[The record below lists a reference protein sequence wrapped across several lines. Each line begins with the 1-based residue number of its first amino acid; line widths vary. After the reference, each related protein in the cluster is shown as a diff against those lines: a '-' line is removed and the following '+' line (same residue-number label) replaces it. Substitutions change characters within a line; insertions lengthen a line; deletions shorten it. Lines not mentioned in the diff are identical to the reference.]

1 MLGIGKWLHSQHS
14 QMTERRRA
22 AMATLK
28 ELEKQ
33 KITRE
38 ILREQWNL
46 QVAEQTKPSKSMNVL
61 IFLIGH

>member
-1 MLGIGKWLHSQHS
+1 MLGIGKWLHCQHS